1 MAELLATP
9 DDVAGIWQPIPDD
22 QNQRILDLI
31 AKASARIR
39 QKAPFDIDARIAL
52 FEADAAD
59 PKGLDPLIVADVVA
73 NIVKRVLT
81 NPSGILSGSE
91 TVGPYSRSQVFAS
104 RTSDAGDAFNS
115 LSVTDADIDQLRV
128 AQSTNLPATIR
139 VKPGRVGDGFADGDP
154 WLEHHRRVVWP

>member
-31 AKASARIR
+31 AKASARLR

-73 NIVKRVLT
+73 NIVKRVLI

-91 TVGPYSRSQVFAS
+91 TAGPFSRSQVFAS
-104 RTSDAGDAFNS
+104 RTSNSGDAGNTLA
-115 LSVTDADIDQLRV
+115 VTDADIDALRV
-128 AQSTNLPATIR
+128 AQPSNLPGTIR
-139 VKPGRVGDGFADGDP
+139 LTPGRVGNEFADGDP
-154 WLEHHRRVVWP
+154 WRRGRLIWP